1 MAFARTSKRAAGSAA
16 TVLLL
21 AKTLLLA
28 KAVFFSWI
36 ELLQLSVLKSE
47 LLFVSLRVHDV
58 IALKFL
64 SEHIDI
70 D

>member
-1 MAFARTSKRAAGSAA
+1 MAFAWTYERAAGSAA

-21 AKTLLLA
+21 AKTLVLA